1 MMFCK
6 NCGKEMEPEAKFCI
20 ICGAT
25 ASSEDAKSFCANCGK
40 ELKPEAVFCPSCGV
54 NVTSVQAQTYTVP
67 VVNYVPVVTYQ
78 PVVQAPVAVP
88 NPPTQ
93 SYAPPAP
100 DQPAYNPVDPNDQVI
115 RRISCGPVG
124 RSKLVIL
131 LVMFAFIVF
140 RAMFSPDKGKYSE
153 PAMGAFFIIM
163 GIICIA
169 LGVVLYIMYQKR
181 FCEVRAN
188 SIGGVTCGSVDFINK
203 KYELNYAD
211 IVSVQKNRF
220 TQLLNVRTRYNKSVK
235 ILLPPKELDYVQGV
249 IQQKINM
256 QTQQMYN

>member
-1 MMFCK
+1 MFCK
-6 NCGKEMEPEAKFCI
+6 KCGKEINPSATFCSA
-20 ICGAT
+20 CGT
-25 ASSEDAKSFCANCGK
+25 R
-40 ELKPEAVFCPSCGV
+40 V
-54 NVTSVQAQTYTVP
+54 NETPAQPY
-67 VVNYVPVVTYQ
+67 
-78 PVVQAPVAVP
+78 AA
-88 NPPTQ
+88 PTQ
-93 SYAPPAP
+93 SYAPPVQQYTPPVQPYMPPAYQPQQPVAP
-100 DQPAYNPVDPNDQVI
+100 VQPVYNPVNPNDQVI
-115 RRISCGPVG
+115 RHSSCGASG
-124 RSKLVIL
+124 IIKLVSL
-131 LVMFAFIVF
+131 LVMGFAFIVF
-140 RAMFSPDKGKYSE
+140 GAMFSSPDMGKYSV

-169 LGVVLYIMYQKR
+169 LGVVFYIMYQKR

-188 SIGGVTCGSVDFINK
+188 SIGGVTCGSVDFINE

-211 IVSVQKNRF
+211 IVSVQKNGF